1 MVGNRISIVVVDDH
15 PMFRS
20 GLIHALSMDDD
31 FSVIGEGGSAAE
43 AVDLVRDLRPSVLL
57 LDAWMED
64 SGIDR
69 VGDILLAHPDVR
81 IVMVTASQDEGDVA
95 RALQAGV
102 AGYVLKGTTGP
113 EIRAIIRSI
122 HAGENYI
129 ASAVTGALWGALKSK
144 AKNPYALER
153 DANLSKQEENVL
165 RLLATGLNNR
175 EIGVRLAVTEKTV
188 KFHLSSV
195 FRKLGVSNRVQASIS
210 ARKMWSELAK

>member
-1 MVGNRISIVVVDDH
+1 MVGDQISVVVVDDH

-20 GLIHALSMDDD
+20 GLIHALSIDDD

-43 AVDLVRDLRPSVLL
+43 AVDLVRDLRPSV
-57 LDAWMED
+57 
-64 SGIDR
+64 R

-144 AKNPYALER
+144 AKNPYGHER
-153 DANLSKQEENVL
+153 HANLSKQEENVL
-165 RLLATGLNNR
+165 RLVATGLNNR
-175 EIGVRLAVTEKTV
+175 EIGIRLAVTEKTV

-210 ARKMWSELAK
+210 ARRMWSELAK

>member
-1 MVGNRISIVVVDDH
+1 MAGNQISVVVVDDH

-20 GLIHALSMDDD
+20 GLIHALSIDDD

-57 LDAWMED
+57 LDAWMD
-64 SGIDR
+64 DCGIDR
-69 VGDILLAHPDVR
+69 VGDILSVHPDVR
-81 IVMVTASQDEGDVA
+81 IVMVTASEDEGDVA

-113 EIRAIIRSI
+113 EIRAIIRSV

-129 ASAVTGALWGALKSK
+129 ARAVTGALWGALKSK

-175 EIGVRLAVTEKTV
+175 EIGVRLSVTEKTV

-195 FRKLGVSNRVQASIS
+195 FRKLGVTNRVQASIS
-210 ARKMWSELAK
+210 ARKMWSELAR